1 MRRTSL
7 LGMVTALAFL
17 TQAAIGEAQVR
28 DAGDAA
34 AESAAKQALEVFI
47 TQWNTADNA
56 NLRRAMNFPFVTVPG
71 GGALLLNSRPEDFS
85 EGFDQMR
92 AREGWERSSF
102 DFDSY
107 KVIKSSPNKVHAE
120 IGFSRYRADG
130 TAYRTSR
137 VFYVL
142 TKRDDHWGVQLR
154 TSAASPAD
162 LGAEERAEIVDAARQ
177 AVLDFFTAFIHKR
190 RGRRGGGVE
199 PPSCLH
205 DTGRRLLGGRGRWGW
220 AAAEFRPDA
229 AAREL
234 AHEHHRCAGRE
245 PRHAQQGALRVDVL
259 TLAPGRQAVLDGSR
273 ALDRDQ
279 GGRPLGNS
287 GTLAHGTDVG
297 YEGELG

>member
-71 GGALLLNSRPEDFS
+71 GGALILNSRPEDFS

-177 AVLDFFTAFIHKR
+177 AILDFFTAFNTSDAEGAVEVLNHPHVFMTPGGGFSVAADAGDGPRPNFDQMRQRENWHMSTIDALDASLVTRNKVHFELTFSR
-190 RGRRGGGVE
+190 WHPEGRRYWTVPALWIVTKAGDHWGIQVRSLMA
-199 PPSCLH
+199 PTL
-205 DTGRRLLGGRGRWGW
+205 DTRG
-220 AAAEFRPDA
+220 
-229 AAREL
+229 
-234 AHEHHRCAGRE
+234 
-245 PRHAQQGALRVDVL
+245 
-259 TLAPGRQAVLDGSR
+259 
-273 ALDRDQ
+273 
-279 GGRPLGNS
+279 N
-287 GTLAHGTDVG
+287 
-297 YEGELG
+297 

>member
-71 GGALLLNSRPEDFS
+71 GGALMLNSRPEDFS

-92 AREGWERSSF
+92 AREGWECSSF

-177 AVLDFFTAFIHKR
+177 AVLDFFTAFNTSDAEGAVEVLNHPHVFMAPGGGFSVAADAGDGPRPNFDQMRQRENWHMSTIDALDASLVTRNKVHFELTFSR
-190 RGRRGGGVE
+190 WHPEGRRYWTVPALWIVTKAGDHWGIQVRSLMA
-199 PPSCLH
+199 PTL
-205 DTGRRLLGGRGRWGW
+205 DTRG
-220 AAAEFRPDA
+220 
-229 AAREL
+229 
-234 AHEHHRCAGRE
+234 
-245 PRHAQQGALRVDVL
+245 
-259 TLAPGRQAVLDGSR
+259 
-273 ALDRDQ
+273 
-279 GGRPLGNS
+279 N
-287 GTLAHGTDVG
+287 
-297 YEGELG
+297 

>member
-154 TSAASPAD
+154 TSAASPA
-162 LGAEERAEIVDAARQ
+162 EPW
-177 AVLDFFTAFIHKR
+177 R
-190 RGRRGGGVE
+190 RGACR
-199 PPSCLH
+199 
-205 DTGRRLLGGRGRWGW
+205 
-220 AAAEFRPDA
+220 
-229 AAREL
+229 
-234 AHEHHRCAGRE
+234 
-245 PRHAQQGALRVDVL
+245 
-259 TLAPGRQAVLDGSR
+259 
-273 ALDRDQ
+273 DR
-279 GGRPLGNS
+279 
-287 GTLAHGTDVG
+287 
-297 YEGELG
+297 